1 MITIRSFRSK
11 ILLALVAVALV
22 PTGLTVAAGTVVLRE
37 VVTTSGTAGPWES
50 VAESGRTLLEAV
62 ENAGVEDPQLD
73 SAARQHREALTE
85 SVRLS
90 RLYAAVSDRFLQL
103 LPLFAIGTVFM
114 VAALSVLTARFL
126 SRVFSR
132 PIQELVGWTERIA
145 GEEPLPDPEEVS
157 PADVREFE
165 HLREALRSMADELEE
180 GRRRAVESARLRSWT
195 EMARSVAHELKNPL
209 GPMRMAA
216 GTVAMMDEPGAA
228 EAGQVL
234 MEEIDRLD
242 DMARSFSR
250 LGRMP
255 EGPMSEVDLSE
266 LLDEVVAPYRQ
277 DPTDPVSI
285 EVDVDPSLPHMR
297 AWYDSL
303 VRILQNLVGNA
314 HEAAS
319 AAPDGERWVRISAR
333 LAGTPDEK
341 HSGPTGRTGRGP
353 EPGTPRV
360 GRDGWVEMVV
370 RDSGEGI
377 PPAQMA
383 SIWEPDFTTKARGT
397 GLGLTLV
404 RQAVEAHGGTVRVR
418 NAEGDDAGAEFRVT
432 LPLRGSES

>member
-22 PTGLTVAAGTVVLRE
+22 PTGLTVAAGTLVVRE

-50 VAESGRTLLEAV
+50 VAESGRALLEAV
-62 ENAGVEDPQLD
+62 EGSGMETPEVE
-73 SAARQHREALTE
+73 SAAREHREALTE

-103 LPLFAIGTVFM
+103 LPLFALGTVLL
-114 VAALSVLTARFL
+114 VAALSLLTARFL
-126 SRVFSR
+126 ARTFSR

-145 GEEPLPDPEEVS
+145 LEEPLPDPDRIP

-165 HLREALRSMADELEE
+165 LLREAFRDMASELEE

-216 GTVAMMDEPGAA
+216 GTVAMLDDPRAA

-242 DMARSFSR
+242 EMARSFSR

-255 EGPMSEVDLSE
+255 EGPTAEVDVEE
-266 LLDEVVAPYRQ
+266 LLREVVAPYRQ
-277 DPTDPVSI
+277 DVTDPVEI
-285 EVDVDPSLPHMR
+285 EIRVEPDLPR
-297 AWYDSL
+297 LRGWYDSL
-303 VRILQNLVGNA
+303 LRIFHNLVGNA
-314 HEAAS
+314 HDAATS
-319 AAPDGERWVRISAR
+319 GPDRGGRWVRIEAAR
-333 LAGTPDEK
+333 
-341 HSGPTGRTGRGP
+341 R
-353 EPGTPRV
+353 EPGPGTGSEGDWAV
-360 GRDGWVEMVV
+360 ITVQ
-370 RDSGEGI
+370 DSGEGI
-377 PPAQMA
+377 PPAQMSA
-383 SIWEPDFTTKARGT
+383 IWEPDFTTKTRGT

-404 RQAVEAHGGTVRVR
+404 RQSVEAHGGRVR
-418 NAEGDDAGAEFRVT
+418 ARNADGSGAEFRVE
-432 LPLRGSES
+432 LPLDGPALDGASPEGRAS

>member
-22 PTGLTVAAGTVVLRE
+22 PTGLTVAAGTLIVRE

-50 VAESGRTLLEAV
+50 VAESGRALLDAV
-62 ENAGVEDPQLD
+62 ESSGIESPTVE
-73 SAARQHREALTE
+73 SAAREHRQALTE

-103 LPLFAIGTVFM
+103 LPLFALGTVLL
-114 VAALSVLTARFL
+114 VAALSLLTARFL
-126 SRVFSR
+126 SRIFSR

-145 GEEPLPDPEEVS
+145 REEPLPDPDRIP

-165 HLREALRSMADELEE
+165 LLREALREMASGLEE
-180 GRRRAVESARLRSWT
+180 GRQRAVESARLRSWT

-216 GTVAMMDEPGAA
+216 GTVAMLDDPRAA

-242 DMARSFSR
+242 AMARSFSR

-255 EGPMSEVDLSE
+255 EGPTAEVDVEE
-266 LLDEVVAPYRQ
+266 LLREVVAPYRQ
-277 DPTDPVSI
+277 DVGDPVAI
-285 EVDVDPSLPHMR
+285 EVRVDPALPR
-297 AWYDSL
+297 LRGWYDAL
-303 VRILQNLVGNA
+303 LRIFQNLVGNA
-314 HEAAS
+314 HDAAAS
-319 AAPDGERWVRISAR
+319 APGPEGGWVRIGAD
-333 LAGTPDEK
+333 P
-341 HSGPTGRTGRGP
+341 SGPP
-353 EPGTPRV
+353 PGE
-360 GRDGWVEMVV
+360 GSDDGWVAITV
-370 RDSGEGI
+370 RDSGAGI
-377 PPAQMA
+377 PPDQMSA
-383 SIWEPDFTTKARGT
+383 IWEPDFTTKTRGT

-404 RQAVEAHGGTVRVR
+404 RQSVEAHGGRVRVQ
-418 NAEGDDAGAEFRVT
+418 NLDGAGAEFRVE
-432 LPLRGSES
+432 LPVEGPPPDGAGPAGRRP

>member
-50 VAESGRTLLEAV
+50 VAESGRVLLEAV
-62 ENAGVEDPQLD
+62 EDAGMEDPGLE

-103 LPLFAIGTVFM
+103 LPLFAVGTVLL

-126 SRVFSR
+126 SRIFSR

-145 GEEPLPDPEEVS
+145 REEPLPAAEEVP

-216 GTVAMMDEPGAA
+216 GTVAMMDEPRAA
-228 EAGQVL
+228 DAGQVL

-255 EGPMSEVDLSE
+255 EGPMSEVDLEE

-277 DPTDPVSI
+277 DPGDPVSI
-285 EVDVDPSLPHMR
+285 EVDVDPSLPLMR

-303 VRILQNLVGNA
+303 VRIFQNLVGNA

-319 AAPDGERWVRISAR
+319 ATPGGDRWVRVSAR
-333 LAGTPDEK
+333 RA
-341 HSGPTGRTGRGP
+341 GP
-353 EPGTPRV
+353 EES
-360 GRDGWVEMVV
+360 VEIVV

-377 PPAQMA
+377 PPEQMA

-418 NAEGDDAGAEFRVT
+418 NAEADDAGAEFRVT
-432 LPLRGSES
+432 LPLRGSARDSGQGSAQESARGSEP

>member
-145 GEEPLPDPEEVS
+145 GEE
-157 PADVREFE
+157 
-165 HLREALRSMADELEE
+165 
-180 GRRRAVESARLRSWT
+180 
-195 EMARSVAHELKNPL
+195 
-209 GPMRMAA
+209 
-216 GTVAMMDEPGAA
+216 
-228 EAGQVL
+228 
-234 MEEIDRLD
+234 
-242 DMARSFSR
+242 
-250 LGRMP
+250 
-255 EGPMSEVDLSE
+255 
-266 LLDEVVAPYRQ
+266 
-277 DPTDPVSI
+277 
-285 EVDVDPSLPHMR
+285 
-297 AWYDSL
+297 
-303 VRILQNLVGNA
+303 
-314 HEAAS
+314 
-319 AAPDGERWVRISAR
+319 
-333 LAGTPDEK
+333 
-341 HSGPTGRTGRGP
+341 
-353 EPGTPRV
+353 
-360 GRDGWVEMVV
+360 
-370 RDSGEGI
+370 
-377 PPAQMA
+377 
-383 SIWEPDFTTKARGT
+383 
-397 GLGLTLV
+397 
-404 RQAVEAHGGTVRVR
+404 
-418 NAEGDDAGAEFRVT
+418 
-432 LPLRGSES
+432 

>member
-22 PTGLTVAAGTVVLRE
+22 PTGLTVAVGTLVVRE

-50 VAESGRTLLEAV
+50 VAASGRSLLDAVERSEADSPELEA
-62 ENAGVEDPQLD
+62 
-73 SAARQHREALTE
+73 AAREHRQALTE

-103 LPLFAIGTVFM
+103 LPLFALGTVLL
-114 VAALSVLTARFL
+114 VGGLSFLTARFL
-126 SRVFSR
+126 SRIFSR

-145 GEEPLPDPEEVS
+145 REEPLPDPDRIP

-165 HLREALRSMADELEE
+165 LLREALREMASGLEE

-209 GPMRMAA
+209 GPMRRAA
-216 GTVAMMDEPGAA
+216 GTVAMLDDPRAA

-242 DMARSFSR
+242 AMARSFSR

-255 EGPMSEVDLSE
+255 EGPTAEVDVEE
-266 LLDEVVAPYRQ
+266 LLREVVAPYRQ
-277 DPTDPVSI
+277 DVTDPVEI
-285 EVDVDPSLPHMR
+285 EIRVDPELPR
-297 AWYDSL
+297 LRGWYDAL
-303 VRILQNLVGNA
+303 LRIFQNLVGNA
-314 HEAAS
+314 HDAAS
-319 AAPDGERWVRISAR
+319 NASGQAGRWVRIEAHR
-333 LAGTPDEK
+333 EEAPA
-341 HSGPTGRTGRGP
+341 
-353 EPGTPRV
+353 
-360 GRDGWVEMVV
+360 
-370 RDSGEGI
+370 DSGSEEDWVAITVGDSGAGI
-377 PPAQMA
+377 PPEQMSA
-383 SIWEPDFTTKARGT
+383 IWEPDFTTKTRGT

-404 RQAVEAHGGTVRVR
+404 RQSVEAHGGRVRVR
-418 NAEGDDAGAEFRVT
+418 NVEGAGAEFRVE
-432 LPLRGSES
+432 LPLEGPPPERTDGQMEGRVP

>member
-50 VAESGRTLLEAV
+50 VAESGRVLLEAV
-62 ENAGVEDPQLD
+62 EDAGMEDPGLE

-103 LPLFAIGTVFM
+103 LPLFAVGTVLL

-126 SRVFSR
+126 SRIFSR

-145 GEEPLPDPEEVS
+145 REEPLPAAEEVP

-216 GTVAMMDEPGAA
+216 GTVAMMDEPRAA
-228 EAGQVL
+228 DAGQVL

-255 EGPMSEVDLSE
+255 EGPMSEVDLEE

-277 DPTDPVSI
+277 DPGDPVSI
-285 EVDVDPSLPHMR
+285 EVDVDPSLPLMR

-303 VRILQNLVGNA
+303 VRIFQNLVGNA

-319 AAPDGERWVRISAR
+319 AAPGGDRWVRISAR
-333 LAGTPDEK
+333 RA
-341 HSGPTGRTGRGP
+341 GP
-353 EPGTPRV
+353 EES
-360 GRDGWVEMVV
+360 VEIVV

-377 PPAQMA
+377 PPEQMA

-418 NAEGDDAGAEFRVT
+418 NAEADDAGAEFRVT
-432 LPLRGSES
+432 LPLRGSARDSGQGSAQESARGSEP